1 MRVTKKAIRARR
13 HKKVMRAS
21 AHHKTSNEC
30 ECAPEK
36 NSNACQNKKKQQCV
50 SVYVTEKKKKCE
62 GTPQIKVVRVSARHN
77 K

>member
-1 MRVTKKAIRARR
+1 
-13 HKKVMRAS
+13 MRAS

-36 NSNACQNKKKQQCV
+36 TVMRVRTTKKTAMRV
-50 SVYVTEKKKKCE
+50 SARHKKS
-62 GTPQIKVVRVSARHN
+62 TPQIKVVRVSARHN